1 MISFELLAPG
11 KPYGWIPA
19 THFTRFILYHFLH
32 VFGGGIRRAATN
44 PPALSGRNER
54 GELVPARKRRAAGR
68 GATRRSATSSTT
80 LNRYH
85 FLKCHVLF
93 EPWISRSEVK
103 GKYEKHKKNY
113 SVDDQPEF
121 GKPDGRR

>member
-11 KPYGWIPA
+11 KPYGWIA
-19 THFTRFILYHFLH
+19 AARFTSFAWWHFLY
-32 VFGGGIRRAATN
+32 VFSGGIRRAATN

-54 GELVPARKRRAAGR
+54 GELAPARKQGAAGR

-103 GKYEKHKKNY
+103 GTL
-113 SVDDQPEF
+113 
-121 GKPDGRR
+121 